1 MDARKIKFDV
11 ILLSFLLIS
20 GIPSNLGM
28 SKSMRGNTRSESE
41 AFQGVNFPGMKIR
54 KLMATNM
61 EVDYSSDYYDGGSS
75 SSSSTSPSP
84 PVPDYDDIYRRQ
96 GDVPSPGIGH

>member
-1 MDARKIKFDV
+1 MV
-11 ILLSFLLIS
+11 T
-20 GIPSNLGM
+20 NL
-28 SKSMRGNTRSESE
+28 
-41 AFQGVNFPGMKIR
+41 
-54 KLMATNM
+54 

-96 GDVPSPGIGH
+96 GDVPSPGIGHWYMSCLYTHTYIYIHIRC

>member
-1 MDARKIKFDV
+1 MDARKIKFV
-11 ILLSFLLIS
+11 AILLSFLLLS

-28 SKSMRGNTRSESE
+28 SKSMRGTTRSEPE
-41 AFQGVNFPGMKIR
+41 AFQGGNFPAMKIR

-75 SSSSTSPSP
+75 SSSTSPSP
-84 PVPDYDDIYRRQ
+84 PVPDYDDIYKRQ